1 MKFRKRTWCAA
12 IAGAAVLCCGVL
24 CLVEPDYAGK
34 ICRKLQHYYRKVD
47 VRLNLARQ
55 HESTH
60 LLNPCIEKDGLDSP
74 EFWIA
79 HGGGVGE
86 FVYTNCKEAVQDS
99 LDKGFTFIELD
110 LQETTDGHLVGAHS
124 WRELKALL
132 GSEELSDAPM
142 SRAEI
147 EALKPH
153 WRRTPLFADDI
164 CCILQEH
171 PEMVLVTDKVQNFEL
186 LKQLI
191 PFADRMIVE
200 GTTVQNCLNARQN
213 GFVNVALTAYSMDDL
228 KQVQKYHIPGV
239 VLGSWMMWMDPFSIP
254 FVRQLHDSGCCIM
267 VHGSVFSDKAELIYT
282 HLGRN
287 ISRIYTDT
295 WSPGNLPPKP
305 VE

>member
-1 MKFRKRTWCAA
+1 MMIFKRLT
-12 IAGAAVLCCGVL
+12 ICGVL
-24 CLVEPDYAGK
+24 ALVVLLINLGVAFLVWPDISRK
-34 ICRKLQHYYRKVD
+34 LLQNCRKDDEWHQ
-47 VRLNLARQ
+47 NP
-55 HESTH
+55 SSH
-60 LLNPCIEKDGLDSP
+60 LLSPVIDKDGLGSP

-86 FVYTNCKEAVQDS
+86 FVYTNCKEAVLDS

-186 LKQLI
+186 LKLQI

-200 GTTVQNCLNARQN
+200 GATVQNCLNARKN

-228 KQVQKYHIPGV
+228 KQVQKYRLPGV

-254 FVRQLHDSGCCIM
+254 FVRQLHDSGCCVM

-305 VE
+305 AE